1 MITYNEFIDYL
12 RDTELLDDIEIALVM
27 FRIEEDYGSYLEA
40 LEANGY
46 EEIDPDTY
54 EDAMSNT
61 YNDYS
66 IDHFRGGN
74 YQCGNRYYYIFDDYD
89 EAEEAAKEYVKDI
102 IDDIGYSSING
113 WEDYVDEDPF
123 EDAMRESYESYAE
136 DIESEGSRFYEN
148 RLVEECYDNGLIDDD
163 DFELDEDGDPDYTQ
177 CTRDSYELQEMLADY
192 LTNNSGYSSASQW
205 YMDNF
210 GDESFEYFVEN
221 NDAIDKDAI
230 AEYCVDTDGVAHS
243 LAGYDGEENEFEF
256 EGTTYYIY
264 RES

>member
-1 MITYNEFIDYL
+1 
-12 RDTELLDDIEIALVM
+12 
-27 FRIEEDYGSYLEA
+27 
-40 LEANGY
+40 
-46 EEIDPDTY
+46 
-54 EDAMSNT
+54 
-61 YNDYS
+61 
-66 IDHFRGGN
+66 
-74 YQCGNRYYYIFDDYD
+74 
-89 EAEEAAKEYVKDI
+89 
-102 IDDIGYSSING
+102 
-113 WEDYVDEDPF
+113 
-123 EDAMRESYESYAE
+123 MRESYESYAE
-136 DIESEGSRFYEN
+136 DIESEGSIFYEN
-148 RLVEECYDNGLIDDD
+148 RLVEECYDNGLIDDV
-163 DFELDEDGDPDYTQ
+163 DFETDEDGDPDYTQ